1 MTPGGAGRADG
12 RCALDSQMGSRHQR
26 PFVGCVET
34 GVARHGEVFLL
45 VTHFA
50 AHRVWP
56 RSTLVADVCRCMI
69 HLPVADVAPSR
80 RGVLVRRTRRPG
92 GLDRQLVERRR
103 SHPIQPPLPADAT
116 RYIRT
121 SPSTGRSVER
131 CGMTS
136 VARRTR
142 RLTSRSRPGY
152 LRDDRP
158 QEVLVQQR
166 QRPHTRAESAT
177 RFRAQPCSDIPGPRG
192 DRP

>member
-1 MTPGGAGRADG
+1 MCAGSTDG
-12 RCALDSQMGSRHQR
+12 LEK
-26 PFVGCVET
+26 P
-34 GVARHGEVFLL
+34 VAVRGLRGNWSFTAWRSFLL

-69 HLPVADVAPSR
+69 RLPVADVAPSR
-80 RGVLVRRTRRPG
+80 RGVLVRRPRRPG
-92 GLDRQLVERRR
+92 SLDRQLVERRR
-103 SHPIQPPLPADAT
+103 SHPIQAPLPADAT
-116 RYIRT
+116 RCTRT
-121 SPSTGRSVER
+121 NPNTGRSVER

-142 RLTSRSRPGY
+142 RLTSRSRPWH

-158 QEVLVQQR
+158 QEVVVQQR

-177 RFRAQPCSDIPGPRG
+177 RSTPNLRRHSRTT
-192 DRP
+192 R